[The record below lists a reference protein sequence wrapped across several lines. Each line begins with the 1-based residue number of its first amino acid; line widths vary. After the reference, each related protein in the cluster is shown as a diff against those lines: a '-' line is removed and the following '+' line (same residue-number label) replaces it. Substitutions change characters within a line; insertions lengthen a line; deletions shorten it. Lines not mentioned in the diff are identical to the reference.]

1 MTFHSVFTIIHALYR
16 SVFRILSN
24 IYDGAFLLKQLTAKS
39 RSLFFAKKLHHRCLT
54 GSEIHLCCDRSF
66 KTRISYQRFQ
76 TLNKYS
82 LKSQA
87 STTIKFFLLQ
97 VSQKLQFYSS
107 VAHGRQKLLRD
118 QQKNR
123 GLDFEYS
130 SDAMQCALGLF
141 STGPWSLETL
151 GL

>member
-1 MTFHSVFTIIHALYR
+1 MTFHSVFTIIHAVYR

-24 IYDGAFLLKQLTAKS
+24 IYDDAFLQKQLTAKS
-39 RSLFFAKKLHHRCLT
+39 RSLFFAKRLHHRCFT

-66 KTRISYQRFQ
+66 KTRTSYQRLQ
-76 TLNKYS
+76 TLNTYS

-87 STTIKFFLLQ
+87 STAMKFFLRSFILLQ
-97 VSQKLQFYSS
+97 LM
-107 VAHGRQKLLRD
+107 GGQKLLRD
-118 QQKNR
+118 QQKYR
-123 GLDFEYS
+123 GLGFEYS
-130 SDAMQCALGLF
+130 SDAMHCALGFF